1 MTRNIRDRKARFLS
15 VPVCAAARRAA
26 FELLEGRQL
35 LAAHVVGDSTSYATI
50 QAAVNA
56 APAGAT
62 INVDAGTYNEE
73 VTISK
78 ELTIRGAQA
87 GVDARG
93 NARLNAASTT
103 ETIIDGVSTAA
114 GRTPSFLIKA
124 NDVTIDGFMIQGNST
139 SDISQEAGLIIGPNQ
154 HGTHVLYNIFQN
166 NCSGMFLANDSS
178 TDPALIQFNVFRNN
192 NNPGQNGG
200 RGIYTN
206 QDTAGKNLTA
216 VVIDS
221 NFFQNN
227 FGSTGTTKLESAISF
242 ESQTK
247 GTQTN
252 FTITNNAFDGDGKG
266 VLAFNLEGMTI
277 KNNIISNSLDQ
288 YSGTWRFE
296 GDVHNVTI
304 QFNDTINNTGPAVN
318 VDSKGYAGNSS
329 GFVVTNNNF
338 FGNSSKYTNK
348 VSLKVGAGNYDGV
361 FDARNNY
368 WGAANGPGGVQAGS
382 GDVITTNGN
391 NVLYS
396 AWATAPVVTSE
407 AAYYGLPFSA
417 GAVIQVEDFDQGG
430 EGIAYH
436 DSDKTNTGG
445 KYRATGIDMETTTD
459 TGGGYDIGWS
469 AAGEWMKYTVNV
481 TQTGT
486 YNFDFRVANTA
497 AGAKFH
503 LEVDGVNVTGTLTMP
518 NTGGTQKWQTMTKTG
533 IAMTAGTH
541 VLRLVDDAKVGNFN
555 WIRFTNAAAVPAA
568 ATNLMAVAVADGSV
582 ALTWKDNA
590 TNETGYKIE
599 RSLDGV
605 NFTPVTTAG
614 ANATSYSDPGAGLT
628 AGTMYWYRVRSTNAS
643 GDGANSNVAYAMAL
657 ATTVT
662 PPSTPPTVTP
672 AYLSDLTWDSAT
684 VGWGDIHLDA
694 DIKGTP
700 ISLRG
705 ATYAKG
711 IGTHAVSDI
720 TYNLNGVYS
729 TFTSDIGVDDDTFG
743 QGAVSFQVIADG
755 KVIFDSGVLSGTD
768 PVVHVNLKIAGVKQ
782 LTLQA
787 TNGVDG
793 SIDYDHADWAGA
805 MVS

>member
-338 FGNSSKYTNK
+338 FGNSSKYTTK
-348 VSLKVGAGNYDGV
+348 VSLKVGRAGC
-361 FDARNNY
+361 RRE
-368 WGAANGPGGVQAGS
+368 AG
-382 GDVITTNGN
+382 
-391 NVLYS
+391 
-396 AWATAPVVTSE
+396 
-407 AAYYGLPFSA
+407 
-417 GAVIQVEDFDQGG
+417 
-430 EGIAYH
+430 
-436 DSDKTNTGG
+436 
-445 KYRATGIDMETTTD
+445 M
-459 TGGGYDIGWS
+459 
-469 AAGEWMKYTVNV
+469 
-481 TQTGT
+481 
-486 YNFDFRVANTA
+486 
-497 AGAKFH
+497 
-503 LEVDGVNVTGTLTMP
+503 
-518 NTGGTQKWQTMTKTG
+518 
-533 IAMTAGTH
+533 
-541 VLRLVDDAKVGNFN
+541 
-555 WIRFTNAAAVPAA
+555 
-568 ATNLMAVAVADGSV
+568 
-582 ALTWKDNA
+582 
-590 TNETGYKIE
+590 
-599 RSLDGV
+599 
-605 NFTPVTTAG
+605 
-614 ANATSYSDPGAGLT
+614 
-628 AGTMYWYRVRSTNAS
+628 
-643 GDGANSNVAYAMAL
+643 
-657 ATTVT
+657 
-662 PPSTPPTVTP
+662 
-672 AYLSDLTWDSAT
+672 
-684 VGWGDIHLDA
+684 
-694 DIKGTP
+694 
-700 ISLRG
+700 
-705 ATYAKG
+705 
-711 IGTHAVSDI
+711 
-720 TYNLNGVYS
+720 
-729 TFTSDIGVDDDTFG
+729 
-743 QGAVSFQVIADG
+743 
-755 KVIFDSGVLSGTD
+755 
-768 PVVHVNLKIAGVKQ
+768 
-782 LTLQA
+782 
-787 TNGVDG
+787 
-793 SIDYDHADWAGA
+793 
-805 MVS
+805 

>member
-1 MTRNIRDRKARFLS
+1 
-15 VPVCAAARRAA
+15 
-26 FELLEGRQL
+26 
-35 LAAHVVGDSTSYATI
+35 
-50 QAAVNA
+50 
-56 APAGAT
+56 
-62 INVDAGTYNEE
+62 
-73 VTISK
+73 
-78 ELTIRGAQA
+78 
-87 GVDARG
+87 
-93 NARLNAASTT
+93 
-103 ETIIDGVSTAA
+103 
-114 GRTPSFLIKA
+114 
-124 NDVTIDGFMIQGNST
+124 
-139 SDISQEAGLIIGPNQ
+139 
-154 HGTHVLYNIFQN
+154 
-166 NCSGMFLANDSS
+166 
-178 TDPALIQFNVFRNN
+178 
-192 NNPGQNGG
+192 
-200 RGIYTN
+200 
-206 QDTAGKNLTA
+206 
-216 VVIDS
+216 
-221 NFFQNN
+221 
-227 FGSTGTTKLESAISF
+227 
-242 ESQTK
+242 
-247 GTQTN
+247 
-252 FTITNNAFDGDGKG
+252 
-266 VLAFNLEGMTI
+266 
-277 KNNIISNSLDQ
+277 
-288 YSGTWRFE
+288 
-296 GDVHNVTI
+296 
-304 QFNDTINNTGPAVN
+304 
-318 VDSKGYAGNSS
+318 
-329 GFVVTNNNF
+329 
-338 FGNSSKYTNK
+338 
-348 VSLKVGAGNYDGV
+348 
-361 FDARNNY
+361 
-368 WGAANGPGGVQAGS
+368 
-382 GDVITTNGN
+382 VITTNGN